1 MNLNSLFLHKLLPI
15 FVAPLGM
22 VVFFLLVCLRRPR
35 RWPLVAALV
44 ALWAFGAP
52 LVADAFLWTLESRYQ
67 PVDNAHCVQADAI
80 VVLGG
85 ILRFP
90 ESTIAPF
97 EWSDCANRFEKGVD
111 LLSAGKARY
120 LVFTGAKFSASPA
133 VPSEGELLRQIAR
146 RRGVPD
152 AAILVT
158 ERVVNTA
165 TEAQAVKKLASER
178 GWRRILLVSSA
189 YHMPRAMMLF
199 NRGGIEVVPVPS
211 DFHVV
216 GVGGWREQLSLIRFL
231 PQGEGLFRS
240 DTAAREYLG
249 MCFYW
254 VRGLFVSD

>member
-1 MNLNSLFLHKLLPI
+1 
-15 FVAPLGM
+15 VAPLGA
-22 VVFFLLVCLRRPR
+22 VILFLLIGLRRPR
-35 RWPLVAALV
+35 RWPLVAALA

-52 LVADAFLWTLESRYQ
+52 FVADAFLWTLESRYR
-67 PVDNAHCVQADAI
+67 PVDNAHCAQADAI

-85 ILRFP
+85 ILRLP
-90 ESTIAPF
+90 GSAIAPF

-120 LVFTGAKFSASPA
+120 LVFTGAKFTDSPA
-133 VPSEGELLRQIAR
+133 EPVEGEVLREIAR

-158 ERVVNTA
+158 ERVINTA
-165 TEAQAVKKLASER
+165 TEARAVRKLAREC
-178 GWRRILLVSSA
+178 GWRRILLVTSA

-199 NRGGIEVVPVPS
+199 ARNGVEVVPVPA

-216 GVGGWREQLSLIRFL
+216 GVENLWDLSPVRFL

-254 VRGLFVSD
+254 TRGLFVSD